1 VDRSGLERL
10 RRSGAAGSRSGRE
23 RSAGGGEVDPVAA
36 GGGERGCRES
46 GGHGDARGRHGEREA
61 GRVAAACGVDG

>member
-1 VDRSGLERL
+1 
-10 RRSGAAGSRSGRE
+10 
-23 RSAGGGEVDPVAA
+23 VAA